1 MLNATYFTE
10 EARVV
15 AAVAAARRGA
25 DRQYSDLIDD
35 EGHQY
40 VDLVMEGGGVLG
52 IALVGYTY
60 VLEKAGIRFLGIGGT
75 SAGSI
80 NAVMLAALG
89 KPADEKCDELVR
101 KLANMPIA
109 SFIDGD
115 SDARNFTNAALKKA
129 GMAKLLWKALQVM
142 DNLDDDLGL
151 HPGDEFL
158 KWLTEALESTG
169 VRTTRDLQRRL
180 ADVPASLRVRGGV
193 HGGAMLSAEERQ
205 GKLAMVAADVTT
217 ETKVELPR
225 MAHLYWASPDE
236 INPACYARA
245 SMSIPFFFH
254 PYRVS
259 GCPRNTQAQWRS
271 AGYCGVLPQE
281 VLFMDGGIMSNFPIN
296 LFHEPYRVPLA
307 PTFGVKIGTSRMVP
321 TRIEKPAQLLSAIFD
336 AARHTLDED
345 FIAQN
350 PDYQQLVEMI
360 DTGDHNWLDF
370 TMKDE
375 DKRDLFARGAQAAA
389 RFLDKFDWTDYKKTR
404 EGIAAAFKISD
415 HAKHEKAHAGH
426 AAAVPGE

>member
-10 EARVV
+10 DARVV
-15 AAVAAARRGA
+15 AAVEAARRGA

-115 SDARNFTNAALKKA
+115 SDARNFTDAALKKA

-158 KWLTEALESTG
+158 QWLTEALESAG

-180 ADVPASLRVRGGV
+180 ADVPASLRVRGGIRD
-193 HGGAMLSAEERQ
+193 GAVLSAEERQ
-205 GKLAMVAADVTT
+205 GRLAMVAADVTT
-217 ETKVELPR
+217 ETKVEFPR
-225 MAHLYWASPDE
+225 MAHLYWDSPAD

-259 GCPRNTQAQWRS
+259 GCPRNTQAEWRS

-307 PTFGVKIGTSRMVP
+307 PTFGVKIGANRMVP

-375 DKRDLFARGAQAAA
+375 EKQDLFARGAQAAA

-404 EGIAAAFKISD
+404 EGIAAAFRMSD
-415 HAKHEKAHAGH
+415 HAKAHAGH
-426 AAAVPGE
+426 ATEVPGE

>member
-15 AAVAAARRGA
+15 AAVAAARRCA

-115 SDARNFTNAALKKA
+115 SDARNFTDAALKKA

-158 KWLTEALESTG
+158 KWLTGALESAG
-169 VRTTRDLQRRL
+169 VRTTRDLQKRL
-180 ADVPASLRVRGGV
+180 ADVPASLRARSGIRGG
-193 HGGAMLSAEERQ
+193 AALSAEDRQ
-205 GKLAMVAADVTT
+205 GRLAMVAADVTT
-217 ETKVELPR
+217 ETKVEFPR
-225 MAHLYWASPDE
+225 MAHLYWDSPDD

-259 GCPRNTQAQWRS
+259 GCPQNTQAQWRN
-271 AGYCGVLPQE
+271 AGYCGALPQE

-307 PTFGVKIGTSRMVP
+307 PTFGVKIGADRMVP

-350 PDYQQLVEMI
+350 PDYRQLVEMI
-360 DTGDHNWLDF
+360 DTADHNWLDF
-370 TMKDE
+370 TMKDV
-375 DKRDLFARGAQAAA
+375 DKQDLFARGAQAAA

-404 EGIAAAFKISD
+404 EGIAAAFRMSD
-415 HAKHEKAHAGH
+415 HAKARAGH

>member
-1 MLNATYFTE
+1 MLDATYFTQD
-10 EARVV
+10 ARVSE
-15 AAVAAARRGA
+15 AVAAARRCA

-89 KPADEKCDELVR
+89 TPAEEKCNELVR
-101 KLANMPIA
+101 ILANMPIA

-115 SDARNFTNAALKKA
+115 SDARDFTNAALNKA
-129 GMAKLLWKALQVM
+129 GMTKLLWKALQVM
-142 DNLDDDLGL
+142 DNLRDDLGL

-158 KWLTEALESTG
+158 RWLTDALERAG
-169 VRTTRDLQRRL
+169 VRTTRDLHEKL
-180 ADVPASLRVRGGV
+180 ANVPPSLRVRNGIR
-193 HGGAMLSAEERQ
+193 ANTALSDQEKEGR
-205 GKLAMVAADVTT
+205 LAMVAADVTT
-217 ETKVELPR
+217 ETKVEFPR
-225 MAHLYWASPDE
+225 MAHLYWDTPDE
-236 INPACYARA
+236 ISPACYARA

-259 GCPRNTQAQWRS
+259 ACPQDTQEQWRR
-271 AGYCGVLPQE
+271 AGYCGSLPQE
-281 VLFMDGGIMSNFPIN
+281 VTFMDGGIMSNFPIN
-296 LFHEPYRVPLA
+296 LFHEPDGVPLA
-307 PTFGVKIGTSRMVP
+307 PTFGVKIGINRKAP
-321 TRIEKPAQLLSAIFD
+321 TKIDKPAQLLTAIFD

-360 DTGDHNWLDF
+360 DTGHHNWLNF
-370 TMKDE
+370 TMEDN

-389 RFLDKFDWTDYKKTR
+389 RFLCKFDWKDYKKTR
-404 EGIAAAFKISD
+404 EGIAAAFMMSEHVKSQ
-415 HAKHEKAHAGH
+415 ASQPTAF
-426 AAAVPGE
+426 PGE